1 VGSLV
6 KFKKKLVSKV
16 KELRETLNM
25 PQQELARLA
34 DVSRQTIYYLEK
46 GIYNPS
52 ITLSFKLSE
61 IFNKKIEEIFY
72 LEPVIKKVIENV
84 TVGELKQIANDIGID
99 YNRIMQL
106 SEITDEQLIKLFN
119 IVELRKIAKALG
131 QDFGELFEVD

>member
-16 KELRETLNM
+16 KELRETLNL

-34 DVSRQTIYYLEK
+34 NVSRQTIYYLEK

-61 IFNKKIEEIFY
+61 IFDKKIEEIFY

-106 SEITDEQLIKLFN
+106 SEMTDEQLTQLFN
-119 IVELRKIAKALG
+119 IAELRKIAKVLG
-131 QDFGELFEVD
+131 QDFGELFEED